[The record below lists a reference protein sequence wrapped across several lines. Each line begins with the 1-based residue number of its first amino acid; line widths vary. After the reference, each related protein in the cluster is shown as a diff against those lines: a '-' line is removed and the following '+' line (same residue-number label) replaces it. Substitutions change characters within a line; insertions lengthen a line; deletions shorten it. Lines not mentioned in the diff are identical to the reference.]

1 VQIQPAERTLDLVA
15 LGEPPGFP
23 ALTPAM
29 GATYAEAAGVCFHHG
44 GHDPGV
50 VMDVR
55 GVEECQLPVRWPPV
69 TEQMLRSRNDLQD
82 ATRDGAYAVA
92 IGLALELTGLK
103 VVLQAKKG
111 PDSGFDYWLG
121 ESEDSLFQGASR
133 LEVSGILKDDGYEV
147 KRRLNEKK
155 RQVGKSDHTGLPAF
169 VCVVEFGQP
178 QSHFVKK

>member
-1 VQIQPAERTLDLVA
+1 
-15 LGEPPGFP
+15 
-23 ALTPAM
+23 M

-103 VVLQAKKG
+103 VVLQTKKG
-111 PDSGFDYWLG
+111 PGFDYWLG
-121 ESEDSLFQGASR
+121 ESEDSLFQGANR
-133 LEVSGILKDDGYEV
+133 LEVSGILKGDRNDV
-147 KRRLNEKK
+147 QTRINKKK
-155 RQVGKSDHTGLPAF
+155 RQVGKSDQSGLPAF